1 MNRTAFVAFYPVY
14 PSNMGSSEV
23 SSSFFESWIGLKK
36 LFQISHLTKIDNK
49 KIYTQFISKEKPIYK
64 VLNIVHLVRKV
75 KQFLK
80 GSYKPNIIIEGPS
93 WIGYSFIFFLFLKY

>member
-23 SSSFFESWIGLKK
+23 SSSFFESWIVVKK
-36 LFQISHLTKIDNK
+36 LFQISHLNKIDNK
-49 KIYTQFISKEKPIYK
+49 KIYTQFISKEKPINK
-64 VLNIVHLVRKV
+64 ILNIVHLVRKV

-93 WIGYSFIFFLFLKY
+93 WIGYSFIFFFI